1 MEKEKKKREIKIKK
15 MKQGKGTKFL
25 SIKNKLVLSFVLIL
39 IIPALTVG
47 FAGYNSSSKQIDK
60 DLISSSQ
67 NSVNMLNNSIDS
79 FLTSRMADVEWMS
92 RMLPLANI
100 SSVNDTN
107 VGQEDYIRQQI
118 NDYKEIHPEV
128 ELAYVGTESGLYMNA
143 PESHVNKLDY
153 DSRQRPWYK
162 LAMDNKGKVVI
173 SSPYKSSS
181 SGQLVVTI
189 SKTENNGAGVVAVD
203 VNIDLVA
210 QLVKSVRI
218 GDHGYA
224 YILDTT
230 GNVVY
235 HPTQEAGSPATADD
249 QAERLNQS
257 QSGAFSYTTSNG
269 EAKKLTFETNNTTGW
284 KVAGTM
290 YESEV
295 AEHASS
301 VLKVLLIVLITSLVL
316 GGALVVGIIISIL
329 KPLRKL
335 QHASNV
341 ISEGDL
347 TERVDYEGKDELGE
361 LSTSFNKMTES
372 LHHVIDQV
380 NQNVMQLAA
389 SSEELS
395 SSAEQSS
402 TSSEYIALAIQKVS
416 EGADQQSNAVQDTYQ
431 ELNTMIQQL
440 ASVTTQADTVSD
452 ISNKT
457 YNQAQQG
464 NETAQAAVEKMNAVG
479 EKVESLAEAIQGFK
493 TRSNEIVEIIGFI
506 SAIARQTNLLA
517 LNASIE
523 AARAGEHGKGFAV
536 VATEIRRLAEQ
547 SNESA
552 VQITELVT
560 AIEQEAEEAVE
571 AMSLVSDEVKEGVG
585 KVDETGVVFS
595 QIQQAIRQV
604 ADQVSQVSE
613 ASKQMSVGANKVDT
627 LMHHVHEVAEQS
639 SSSIQDVVAS
649 TEEQLA
655 TMEEIS
661 ASSTM
666 LAKMAED
673 LQEVIIK
680 FRI

>member
-1 MEKEKKKREIKIKK
+1 MKRENKKKEIEIKTKK
-15 MKQGKGTKFL
+15 QEKGVKFL
-25 SIKNKLVLSFVLIL
+25 SIKNKLVISFVLIL
-39 IIPALTVG
+39 IIPALTIG
-47 FAGYNSSSKQIDK
+47 FAGYNSSSRQIDK
-60 DLISSSQ
+60 DLVDSSQ

-79 FLTSRMADVEWMS
+79 FVTSRMADVEWMS
-92 RMLPLANI
+92 RMLPLANV

-107 VGQEDYIRQQI
+107 VGEEEYIRKQI
-118 NDYKEIHPEV
+118 NDYKEIHPEI

-143 PESHVNKLDY
+143 PESRVNKLDY
-153 DSRQRPWYK
+153 DSRKRPWYK

-189 SKTENNGAGVVAVD
+189 SKTANDGEGVVSVD

-210 QLVKSVRI
+210 QLVNSVRI

-224 YILDTT
+224 YILDAN

-235 HPTQEAGSPATADD
+235 HPTQQAGSPATADD
-249 QAERLNQS
+249 QAERLKQS
-257 QSGAFSYTTSNG
+257 QSDVFSYTTSLG
-269 EAKKLTFETNNTTGW
+269 EAKKLTFQTNKTTGW
-284 KVAGTM
+284 KIAGTM

-295 AEHASS
+295 ADHASS
-301 VLKVLLIVLITSLVL
+301 VLKVLMIVLVSSLVL
-316 GGALVVGIIISIL
+316 GGALIVGIIISIL

-341 ISEGDL
+341 ISEGNL
-347 TERVDYEGKDELGE
+347 TERVDYQGNDELGE
-361 LSTSFNKMTES
+361 LSSSFNKMTES

-416 EGADQQSNAVQDTYQ
+416 EGADQQANAVQDTYQ
-431 ELNTMIQQL
+431 EVNTMIQQL
-440 ASVTTQADTVSD
+440 ASITTQADTVSN
-452 ISNKT
+452 ISNQT
-457 YNQAQQG
+457 YDQAQQG
-464 NETAQAAVEKMNAVG
+464 NETAQAAVEQMNAVG

-493 TRSNEIVEIIGFI
+493 TRSNQVVEIIGFI
-506 SAIARQTNLLA
+506 STIARQTNLLA

-552 VQITELVT
+552 GQITELVT

-571 AMSLVSDEVKEGVG
+571 AMSRVSHEVKEGVG
-585 KVDETGVVFS
+585 KVDETGAVFS

-613 ASKQMSVGANKVDT
+613 ASKQMATGANNVDS

-649 TEEQLA
+649 TEQQLA

-673 LQEVIIK
+673 LQEVIIR